1 MNRPYKI
8 VDFEKIVKKIF
19 DSYKQNPAIGTDL
32 IVGFPGETDKDF
44 NNTLKF
50 VEKMP
55 FTYGHIFPFSSR
67 KGTPAFHFSPRVDS
81 RIIRER
87 CAVLREMGKIK
98 KKKFAVANLA
108 KRVEALVQ
116 NTRDQQT
123 GFLKAVTSNYLFVLL
138 PPEPELRGKIID
150 IIPKECNSF
159 GTLKGMPVG

>member
-1 MNRPYKI
+1 
-8 VDFEKIVKKIF
+8 V
-19 DSYKQNPAIGTDL
+19 
-32 IVGFPGETDKDF
+32 
-44 NNTLKF
+44 
-50 VEKMP
+50 
-55 FTYGHIFPFSSR
+55 FPFSPR